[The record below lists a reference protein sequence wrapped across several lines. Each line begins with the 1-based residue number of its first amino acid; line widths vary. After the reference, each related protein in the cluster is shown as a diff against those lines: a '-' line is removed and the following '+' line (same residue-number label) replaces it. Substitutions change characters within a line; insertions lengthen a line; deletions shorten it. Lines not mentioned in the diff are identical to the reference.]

1 MNMQPNPTLAAGTQ
15 PLGAR
20 LSALAFAARRVLAG
34 AWRLRVASPIDGP
47 TRMANGRNDGPP
59 DLDELW
65 RDFNRKLSGLFN
77 GKGGGG
83 NGQQPQRDPGNGG
96 PSFQPDMKSAGIG
109 VGLIGLVVLVVWA
122 GSGFFIVQ
130 EGQQAIVT
138 TFGRYSSTVDAGFQ
152 WRLPYP
158 FQGHETVSVTQLR
171 SVEIGRSGVGQTT
184 GLRDSSMLTQD
195 ENIID
200 IRFTVQYRLKDAK
213 NYLFENRD
221 PDKAVEQASESAV
234 REIVGKSKVDSVLY
248 EARDSIAADLVKSI
262 QGQLDRLKAGILVAN
277 VNVQNVQ
284 VPEQVQAAFNDAV
297 KAGADRDR
305 FKNEGQAYASDVI
318 PKARG
323 TAARLR
329 EEADGYSQRVVA
341 QAEGDAQRFRSVLTE
356 YQKAPAVTRD
366 RMYIDT
372 MQQVYSSVSKVMVDA
387 RSGSNLLYL
396 PLDKLMQQGTANGTV
411 QAVPQAPASAALPTD
426 AGAAGAAGADARSRD
441 GGRSR
446 DRDGR

>member
-1 MNMQPNPTLAAGTQ
+1 MTMHSKLHSDSAAGPWGTR
-15 PLGAR
+15 LGAV
-20 LSALAFAARRVLAG
+20 ALAGRALLAG
-34 AWRLRVASPIDGP
+34 VLRLPRPLQ
-47 TRMANGRNDGPP
+47 ANGGRNDGPP

-77 GKGGGG
+77 GKGSG
-83 NGQQPQRDPGNGG
+83 NGQPPRRDPGDGGGG

-109 VGLIGLVVLVVWA
+109 VGLIGFVVLVVWL

-138 TFGRYSSTVDAGFQ
+138 TFGRFSSTVDAGFQ
-152 WRLPYP
+152 WRFPAP
-158 FQGHETVSVTQLR
+158 VQAHETVSVTQLR
-171 SVEIGRSGVGQTT
+171 SAEIGRSGVGQTT

-213 NYLFENRD
+213 SFLFENRD
-221 PDKAVEQASESAV
+221 TDNAVVQASESAV

-248 EARDSIAADLVKSI
+248 EARDAIAADLVKSI
-262 QGQLDRLKAGILVAN
+262 QSQLDRLKAGVLIVN

-341 QAEGDAQRFRSVLTE
+341 QADGDAQRFRSVLSE
-356 YQKAPAVTRD
+356 YQKAPGVTRD
-366 RMYIDT
+366 RLYIDT
-372 MQQVYSSVSKVMVDA
+372 MQQVYSNVSKVMVDS
-387 RSGSNLLYL
+387 RNGSNLLYL
-396 PLDKLMQQGTANGTV
+396 PLDKLIQQATPAPANNT
-411 QAVPQAPASAALPTD
+411 AVPQATPSAALPTD
-426 AGAAGAAGADARSRD
+426 TGPAGAAGVDARSRD
-441 GGRSR
+441 SGRSR
-446 DRDGR
+446 ERDAR

>member
-1 MNMQPNPTLAAGTQ
+1 MSMQPTSRG
-15 PLGAR
+15 
-20 LSALAFAARRVLAG
+20 
-34 AWRLRVASPIDGP
+34 PIDPSIPPRGWIA
-47 TRMANGRNDGPP
+47 RQWHRLWMSNGRNDGPP

-65 RDFNRKLSGLFN
+65 RDFNRRLSGLFS

-83 NGQQPQRDPGNGG
+83 PGSNDGG
-96 PSFQPDMKSAGIG
+96 SSGGGGGGGGLQPDARSAGIG
-109 VGLIGLVVLVVWA
+109 LGLIALVAAIVWG

-130 EGQQAIVT
+130 EGQQAIIT
-138 TFGRYSSTVDAGFQ
+138 TFGRYSATVDAGFQ
-152 WRLPYP
+152 WRFPYP
-158 FQGHETVSVTQLR
+158 FQAHETVSVTQLR
-171 SVEIGRSGVGQTT
+171 TVDVGRNNVAQTT
-184 GLRDSSMLTQD
+184 GLRESSMLTQD

-200 IRFTVQYRLKDAK
+200 IRFTVQFRLKDAK
-213 NYLFENRD
+213 LYLFENRD

-234 REIVGKSKVDSVLY
+234 REIVGRSKVDSVLY
-248 EARDSIAADLVKSI
+248 EQRDAISADLVKSI
-262 QGQLDRLKAGILVAN
+262 QNQLDRLKAGILVVN
-277 VNVQNVQ
+277 VNVQHVQ

-329 EEADGYSQRVVA
+329 EEADGYGQRVVA
-341 QAEGDAQRFRSVLTE
+341 QAEGDAQRFRAVLTE
-356 YQKAPAVTRD
+356 YQKAPTVTRD

-372 MQQVYSSVSKVMVDA
+372 MQQVYSNVSKVMVDSRA
-387 RSGSNLLYL
+387 GSNLLYL
-396 PLDKLMQQGTANGTV
+396 PLDKLLQQQGATA
-411 QAVPQAPASAALPTD
+411 AVTAPTPPSSSVPESLATT
-426 AGAAGAAGADARSRD
+426 GANDARSRD

>member
-1 MNMQPNPTLAAGTQ
+1 MHAHPSDTLTAA
-15 PLGAR
+15 PLGLRLARVAGAARALAGGVAAR
-20 LSALAFAARRVLAG
+20 LRPAA
-34 AWRLRVASPIDGP
+34 
-47 TRMANGRNDGPP
+47 MANNRNDGPP

-65 RDFNRKLSGLFN
+65 RDFNRKLSGLLGGKN
-77 GKGGGG
+77 GGRGGP
-83 NGQQPQRDPGNGG
+83 PQRDPGDEGGG

-109 VGLIGLVVLVVWA
+109 VGLIGFVVLVVWA

-138 TFGRYSSTVDAGFQ
+138 TFGRYSATVDAGFQ
-152 WRLPYP
+152 WRFPYP
-158 FQGHETVSVTQLR
+158 FQGHETVPVTQLR
-171 SVEIGRSGVGQTT
+171 SIEVGRNTVGQTT

-248 EARDSIAADLVKSI
+248 EARDAIAADLVKSI
-262 QGQLDRLKAGILVAN
+262 QNQLDRLKAGILVVA

-372 MQQVYSSVSKVMVDA
+372 MQQVYSNVSKVMVDS
-387 RSGSNLLYL
+387 RQGSNLLYL
-396 PLDKLMQQGTANGTV
+396 PLDKLIQQSAAAPTGTV
-411 QAVPQAPASAALPTD
+411 QVVPQAPPAASLPTD

-446 DRDGR
+446 DRDAR

>member
-1 MNMQPNPTLAAGTQ
+1 MSMHAHPPST
-15 PLGAR
+15 PP
-20 LSALAFAARRVLAG
+20 AARFAL
-34 AWRLRVASPIDGP
+34 RLRDLAQATWTLVAAFGQRAKPMP
-47 TRMANGRNDGPP
+47 MAGNRNDGPP

-65 RDFNRKLSGLFN
+65 RDFNRKLSGLLG
-77 GKGGGG
+77 GKGGGRG
-83 NGQQPQRDPGNGG
+83 GPPQRDPNDEG
-96 PSFQPDMKSAGIG
+96 PGFQPDLKSAGIG
-109 VGLIGLVVLVVWA
+109 AGLIALVVAVVWA

-130 EGQQAIVT
+130 EGQQAIIT
-138 TFGRYSSTVDAGFQ
+138 TFGRYNATVDAGFQ
-152 WRLPYP
+152 WRFPYP
-158 FQGHETVSVTQLR
+158 FQAHETVSVTQLR
-171 SVEIGRSGVGQTT
+171 SIEVGRNTVGQTT

-221 PDKAVEQASESAV
+221 ADKAVEQASESAV

-248 EARDSIAADLVKSI
+248 EARDAIAADLVKSI
-262 QGQLDRLKAGILVAN
+262 QSQLDRLKAGILVVA

-372 MQQVYSSVSKVMVDA
+372 MQQVYSNVSKVMVDS
-387 RSGSNLLYL
+387 RQGSNLLYL
-396 PLDKLMQQGTANGTV
+396 PLDKLIQQTAAAPTGTV
-411 QAVPQAPASAALPTD
+411 QVVPQAPPAASLPAD
-426 AGAAGAAGADARSRD
+426 GGAAGAAGADARSRD